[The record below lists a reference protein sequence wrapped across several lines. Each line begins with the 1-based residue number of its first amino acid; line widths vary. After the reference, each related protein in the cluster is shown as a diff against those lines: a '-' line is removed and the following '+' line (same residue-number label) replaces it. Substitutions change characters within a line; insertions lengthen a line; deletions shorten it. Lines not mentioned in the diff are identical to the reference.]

1 MPFQR
6 NVSRTWKSQP
16 RNKIILALTAPV
28 LLSLTAVPVVE
39 GLSWAQ
45 DPDPRAGPP

>member
-16 RNKIILALTAPV
+16 GNKIILALTAPV
-28 LLSLTAVPVVE
+28 LLPFTAAPVVE

-45 DPDPRAGPP
+45 DPGSRAGPP